1 VHGLRRP
8 VVVAVISWWG
18 RSVLIAKVKS
28 AHNGAC

>member
-1 VHGLRRP
+1 
-8 VVVAVISWWG
+8 VAVISWWG